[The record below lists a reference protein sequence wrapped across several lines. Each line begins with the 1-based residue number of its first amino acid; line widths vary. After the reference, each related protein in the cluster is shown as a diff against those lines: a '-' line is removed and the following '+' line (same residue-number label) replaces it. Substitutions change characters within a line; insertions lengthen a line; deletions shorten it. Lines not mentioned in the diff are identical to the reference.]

1 MGFLTSKTKE
11 KEDGEINIGNIPP
24 GEINIVKMLPM
35 VSPKMADTLLL
46 KVLKDNKF
54 ISISVGLNG
63 KPKIEGYQVNPIS
76 KLSAENKILSDE
88 NENLKKQIEVLK
100 KIKNQNN
107 GK

>member
-11 KEDGEINIGNIPP
+11 KEDGEINIGNI
-24 GEINIVKMLPM
+24 LPM

-54 ISISVGLNG
+54 ISIYVGLNG
-63 KPKIEGYQVNPIS
+63 KPKIEGYQVSPIS

-100 KIKNQNN
+100 KIKNN
-107 GK
+107 GTIN

>member
-11 KEDGEINIGNIPP
+11 KEDGEINIGNI
-24 GEINIVKMLPM
+24 LPM

-54 ISISVGLNG
+54 ISIYVGLNG
-63 KPKIEGYQVNPIS
+63 KPKIEGYQVSPIS